1 LGALAGFAPRIA
13 HQIDSLELVED
24 LILAG
29 YGVGLLPVGRPTGLG
44 VKVVPLDPQVVLTA
58 YAATRIGRA
67 TWPPLRAVLDR
78 LRPPPGPL
86 PRPGW
91 PRPAA
96 GE

>member
-1 LGALAGFAPRIA
+1 
-13 HQIDSLELVED
+13 
-24 LILAG
+24 
-29 YGVGLLPVGRPTGLG
+29 VGLLPVGRPTGSG
-44 VKVVPLDPQVVLTA
+44 VKVVPLSDPPVILTA
-58 YAATRIGRA
+58 YAVTRTGRA

-86 PRPGW
+86 PRPSW